1 MQRHFRNV
9 IESKTYLLLMNMT
22 RLLLTKRG
30 NLIFK
35 EFMLEREISN
45 IKIMTEVIQSTRNWE
60 LFLKVNPGFLS
71 LTQII
76 LFA

>member
-76 LFA
+76 LLA